1 MRHKPDEEL
10 ARLCAQGDAAALD
23 VLISRHYLL
32 IYRAAYRWCGHK
44 HDAEDIAHEACIKV
58 ARHIGAFKGDSA
70 FKTWLYRLVVNT
82 AKDFQRKDRQI
93 NRTEAEYL
101 REAVET
107 VSGGQEEKQQARHV
121 LSLLDQ
127 LPEGMKETAWLVY
140 AEGLNH
146 REAAEVLGCAETTVS
161 WRLFQLKKKLKP
173 LLKDSA

>member
-1 MRHKPDEEL
+1 MRNRQDEDL
-10 ARLCAQGDAAALD
+10 ACMAAAGDAGALD

-44 HDAEDIAHEACIKV
+44 QDAEDIAHEACIKV
-58 ARHIGAFKGDSA
+58 ARHIRSYRGDSA

-82 AKDFQRKDRQI
+82 AKDFQRKGRLM

-107 VSGGQEEKQQARHV
+107 VSGGQEEKEAARQLLH
-121 LSLLDQ
+121 LLDQ
-127 LPEGMKETAWLVY
+127 LPDGMKETAWLVY

-161 WRLFQLKKKLKP
+161 WRIFQLKKKLKP

>member
-1 MRHKPDEEL
+1 MQDAEL
-10 ARLCAQGDAAALD
+10 AQLAAGGDAGALD
-23 VLISRHYLL
+23 VLVSRHYLL

-44 HDAEDIAHEACIKV
+44 QDAEDIAHEACIKL
-58 ARHIGAFKGDSA
+58 ARHIRSYRGDSA
-70 FKTWLYRLVVNT
+70 FKTWLYRLVVNS
-82 AKDFQRKDRQI
+82 AKDFQRKDRQM

-107 VSGGQEEKQQARHV
+107 VSGGQEEKEAARQV
-121 LSLLDQ
+121 LGLLDT
-127 LPEGMKETAWLVY
+127 LPAGMKETAWLVY